1 MTEAKCRR
9 VSSGWGEQGLNA
21 GEHKGTFLG
30 CRSVLKLDGGDS
42 CTLHTFI
49 KTHQTL
55 PTVSEFYGIKN
66 IPKQSC

>member
-1 MTEAKCRR
+1 MQKSIFWWR
-9 VSSGWGEQGLNA
+9 GEQGLNA

-30 CRSVLKLDGGDS
+30 RRSVLKLDGGDS

-55 PTVSEFYGIKN
+55 YL
-66 IPKQSC
+66 Q